1 MSEHVLKIEKIELT
15 INPNKQTVSVEKKI
29 LFVVNKYAGIGY
41 PSDLERSIKT
51 ACERNSASC
60 AIEFTQRKGHAI
72 ELAKEAHGQGFDEVI
87 AVGGDGTINEVAR
100 GLMQSGTPM
109 GIVPR
114 GSGNGLAR
122 HLGIPLKISDA
133 INQIFDSKI
142 LPMDV
147 FRVNGKLS
155 LNVSGIGFDGHITN
169 LFGVKST
176 RGLFG
181 YIMLTVQEFLKFKE
195 FETEII
201 TNGKAIK
208 REAFIIAIANSSQY
222 GNNARIAPSASVCD
236 GLLHVNIVKRVP
248 LFRLDFLY
256 SFFTGQLATSS
267 FCEFMEAPS
276 LKIRTK
282 KPMDYHVDGEPC
294 GLHDTFDVELV
305 PAALH
310 VLVPA
315 KGGIEV

>member
-1 MSEHVLKIEKIELT
+1 L
-15 INPNKQTVSVEKKI
+15 SVEKNI

-51 ACERNSASC
+51 ICEKGSASC

-72 ELAKEAHGQGFDEVI
+72 DLAKEAHVRGFNQVI

-100 GLMQSGTPM
+100 GLFQTGTPM

-133 INQIFDSKI
+133 VKQVFNSKI

-147 FRVNGKLS
+147 FKVNGKLS

-181 YIMLTVQEFLKFKE
+181 YVMLTVQEFLKFKE

-201 TNGKAIK
+201 VNGNTI
-208 REAFIIAIANSSQY
+208 RRDAFIIAIANSSQY
-222 GNNARIAPSASVCD
+222 GNNARIAPAASVCD
-236 GLLHVNIVKRVP
+236 GLLHINIVKKVP
-248 LFRLDFLY
+248 LFRLDFIY
-256 SFFTGQLATSS
+256 SFFTGQLARSS

-276 LKIRTK
+276 LKIRTA
-282 KPMDYHVDGEPC
+282 KPIDYHVDGEPC
-294 GLHDTFDVELV
+294 GLHDSFDIELV

-310 VLVPA
+310 VLVPEKNA
-315 KGGIEV
+315 KNEL

>member
-1 MSEHVLKIEKIELT
+1 VDT
-15 INPNKQTVSVEKKI
+15 AEKKI

-41 PSDLERSIKT
+41 ASDLERTIKS
-51 ACERNSASC
+51 ACQKNNATCS
-60 AIEFTQRKGHAI
+60 IEFTQRKGHAI
-72 ELAKEAHGQGFDEVI
+72 DLAKEAHLNGFSQVI

-100 GLMQSGTPM
+100 GLIQSGIPM

-122 HLGIPLKISDA
+122 HLGIPLKITDA
-133 INQIFDSKI
+133 VDQIFDSKT
-142 LPMDV
+142 LPIDV

-176 RGLFG
+176 RGLIG
-181 YIMLTVQEFLKFKE
+181 YVMLTVQEFLKFKE
-195 FETEII
+195 FETEIVM
-201 TNGKAIK
+201 NGKSIK
-208 REAFIIAIANSSQY
+208 RDAFIIAIANSSQY
-222 GNNARIAPSASVCD
+222 GNNARIAPAASVCD
-236 GLLHVNIVKRVP
+236 GLLHINVVKRVP

-256 SFFTGQLATSS
+256 SFFSGRLAKSS

-276 LKIRTK
+276 LKIRTT
-282 KPMDYHVDGEPC
+282 KPIDYHVDGEPC
-294 GLHDTFDVELV
+294 GLNDTFYIELV

-315 KGGIEV
+315 KNPKKNAL